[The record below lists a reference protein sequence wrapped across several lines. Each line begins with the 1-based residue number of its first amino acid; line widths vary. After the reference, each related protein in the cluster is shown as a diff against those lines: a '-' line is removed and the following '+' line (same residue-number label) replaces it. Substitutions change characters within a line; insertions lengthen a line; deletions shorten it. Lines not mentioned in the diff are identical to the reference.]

1 MKKEKRREEQENKQE
16 NKTRQKCE
24 SGLGCI
30 KQPPLFIG
38 EEPIQGKQDTWAWPK
53 PIIVILFTTLP
64 LDDHPLRMCL
74 VKTLLGKTL
83 WDKNLVKEK
92 EYNILESIIIH
103 CLIKNLT

>member
-83 WDKNLVKEK
+83 WDKNLVKGK
-92 EYNILESIIIH
+92 
-103 CLIKNLT
+103 